1 MENRIKQLKP
11 TMTLEFKLGS
21 MTQSIHQLFEQ
32 QVQRTPE
39 AMALIGENRQ
49 ISYESLNQKANQ
61 LAHYLQKCGLK
72 SDCSGKKNTH
82 SRTVIQL
89 WWKYKKDLFEAD
101 TIARIAS
108 NFENLLE
115 VIVNQ

>member
-1 MENRIKQLKP
+1 
-11 TMTLEFKLGS
+11 MTLEFKLGS

-61 LAHYLQKCGLK
+61 LNHYLQKCGLK
-72 SDCSGKKNTH
+72 SDCSGKKIPILELLF
-82 SRTVIQL
+82 SYGGSI
-89 WWKYKKDLFEAD
+89 KKICLK
-101 TIARIAS
+101 RIP
-108 NFENLLE
+108 LLG
-115 VIVNQ
+115 